1 MAGTRPANGNEER
14 VARALDRAGLSYVH
28 SARVGPYEVDFRLG
42 QKVLIEV
49 DGYTHLTS
57 ANRRRDLDK
66 DRYLSELGFTVLR
79 ITGEQVNSPELD
91 RFIERVRAALKAER
105 AQAEQERPPSPFAD
119 PRLVKLRERL
129 AQKEAQG
136 APTARTAGTAPEAD
150 DDQLF
155 LAWVGEAVRPPR
167 KKGR

>member
-1 MAGTRPANGNEER
+1 MAEAHFANGNEER

-42 QKVLIEV
+42 QKVIVEV
-49 DGYTHLTS
+49 DGYTHLTND
-57 ANRRRDLDK
+57 NRRRDQNK
-66 DRYLSELGFTVLR
+66 DRYLSEIGYTVLR
-79 ITGEQVNSPELD
+79 ITGQQVNSPELE

-105 AQAEQERPPSPFAD
+105 ARAEQDRPSNPFAD
-119 PRLVKLRERL
+119 PRLAELRDRL

-136 APTARTAGTAPEAD
+136 APTARPTMAAPRD
-150 DDQLF
+150 DSELF

-167 KKGR
+167 KKDR